1 MEYPNQLALGMGRS
15 LKVQASQDA
24 LAGQGLVVLNKIF
37 GDPVGRKKILAI
49 ALQKMTPGIAKNP
62 GFNDE
67 ESGQGSGL
75 EIHNGWR
82 SGQW

>member
-1 MEYPNQLALGMGRS
+1 LENPNQLALGMGRS
-15 LKVQASQDA
+15 LEVQASQNP
-24 LAGQGLVVLNKIF
+24 LPREGLVILDKIF

-75 EIHNGWR
+75 EIHNGW
-82 SGQW
+82 